1 MVASEHPEVIEGRR
15 RLISTDVLEYE
26 EAADDG
32 SIDNDGAAF
41 DEEYDSG
48 SGVTGVRTCVTKSE
62 TEEWEEMQRVMKYSY
77 LSSYMF
83 EPPYLL
89 TQVFNK
95 NNKAQGKIFK
105 HM

>member
-1 MVASEHPEVIEGRR
+1 MVASEHPDMIEGRR
-15 RLISTDVLEYE
+15 RLIATYILESD

-32 SIDNDGAAF
+32 SIDNDGADQ
-41 DEEYDSG
+41 DEEYNSG
-48 SGVTGVRTCVTKSE
+48 LGETGVRTCVTKSE
-62 TEEWEEMQRVMKYSY
+62 TEEGEDMQRVMKYSY
-77 LSSYMF
+77 LSSYIF
-83 EPPYLL
+83 KPPSLI